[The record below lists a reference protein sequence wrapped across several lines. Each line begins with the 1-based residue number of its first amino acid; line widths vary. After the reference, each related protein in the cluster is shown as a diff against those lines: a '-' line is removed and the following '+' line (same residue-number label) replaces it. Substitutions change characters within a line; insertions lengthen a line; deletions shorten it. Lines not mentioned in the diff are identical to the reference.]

1 MIVLLVRRLKKL
13 GRFFFYFPSSLQGT
27 KQSRIY
33 VILLFGRSREKRA
46 GYHYNLLQE
55 TGKRIFVLSLT
66 LHRHC
71 EARSNLIF
79 YVVINTFIWAFP
91 SVGLYASIFLKET
104 QKGFSLQSLTQTFRT
119 IRHCEARSNL
129 IFSGLCNKIIGRL
142 RKLTDRNITVSDSY
156 RDFAKNR

>member
-55 TGKRIFVLSLT
+55 TGKRIFVLSPT

-91 SVGLYASIFLKET
+91 SVGLYASIFLKEA
-104 QKGFSLQSLTQTFRT
+104 QKGFSLQSLTHQ
-119 IRHCEARSNL
+119 RHCERRSNL

-142 RKLTDRNITVSDSY
+142 RKLTDWNITVSDSY